1 MREDGRSRII
11 YGDAPFIED
20 MGLLT
25 TLCLLHDE
33 VLLFGSGTLN
43 EEMLRYWARE
53 DAPPEEE
60 RTVAERMLEILL
72 PEGVV
77 SFYSP
82 DDVKAEFVG
91 SGDLELPGIIAVEET
106 VHDGKPSLSL
116 RTNNDRMNQLSQ
128 LILQKAAGE
137 TMTISSLLRHVSLLS
152 AAWSSSLPVVGK
164 NTQFSLR
171 PSTSR
176 VSEVAT
182 LLSHRTLQRLA
193 LPELLTYEPNDILE
207 ARRAFRSELL
217 EYRDGMCELV
227 WLLHQKIDIER
238 EVDDLVRH
246 CDVLIDSK
254 IAPAVSQLER
264 AIESYKSSK
273 LRRILK
279 LTGGAAL
286 ELGKS
291 TLTGGLPTGLMGG
304 SSALLKMADGLET
317 RAPTVQIASFVYKVR
332 KAKP

>member
-1 MREDGRSRII
+1 MREDGRSRVI

-25 TLCLLHDE
+25 TICLLHDE

-43 EEMLRYWARE
+43 EEMLRYWSRPN
-53 DAPPEEE
+53 APPAEEG
-60 RTVAERMLEILL
+60 TVADKMLETLL
-72 PEGVV
+72 PEGVI

-82 DDVKAEFVG
+82 DEVQAEFVG
-91 SGDLELPGIIAVEET
+91 SGDLELPGIIAIEET
-106 VHDGKPSLSL
+106 VLDGKPSISL
-116 RTNNDRMNQLSQ
+116 RTNDDRLNQLS
-128 LILQKAAGE
+128 LLTLQGAAGE
-137 TMTISSLLRHVSLLS
+137 AMTVSSLLRHVSMLS

-164 NTQFSLR
+164 NTQFVLR

-182 LLSHRTLQRLA
+182 FLAHRTLQRLA
-193 LPELLTYEPNDILE
+193 LPELVTYDPDDILE
-207 ARRAFRSELL
+207 ARRTLQSELL
-217 EYRDGMCELV
+217 EYRDGMRELV

-238 EVDDLVRH
+238 EMGDVVRH

-264 AIESYKSSK
+264 AIKLHQSRK

-279 LTGGAAL
+279 ITGGAAL

-291 TLTGGLPTGLMGG
+291 MLTGGLAGSLMGG
-304 SSALLKMADGLET
+304 SNALLKTAEGLET
-317 RAPTVQIASFVYKVR
+317 RTPTMQIASFVYRVR
-332 KAKP
+332 RTKP